1 MERGAN
7 DGGGDSM
14 KPKRFLFAIRLLAAF
29 TAVAAYAQ
37 LTRGYISGSVTDA
50 SGAMVPGVK
59 IAFQETA
66 TGVKHYGL
74 TNEAGVYRLAGLE
87 PGVYGVEYEKPGFET
102 IRVDRIELKTAQEVV
117 LDQI

>member
-1 MERGAN
+1 MKCPGMIQ
-7 DGGGDSM
+7 M
-14 KPKRFLFAIRLLAAF
+14 KPASFLFAIILIGGFA
-29 TAVAAYAQ
+29 AVAAYAQ
-37 LTRGYISGSVTDA
+37 LTRGYISGSIMDA

-59 IAFQETA
+59 ITFQETA

-102 IRVDRIELKTAQEVV
+102 IR
-117 LDQI
+117 